1 MEKLNKKIEKFEDLL
16 VWERAHKLVL
26 ELYNIIKKFPNE
38 EKYRITEQLLRA
50 ATSIP
55 MNIAE
60 GFGRYSRKEFI
71 QFLIISRGSA
81 AEVKYLLILSKDLK
95 YINMELYNKF
105 ISELDEIGKMIN
117 GLINSIRSTNN

>member
-16 VWERAHKLVL
+16 VWGRAHKLVL
-26 ELYNIIKKFPNE
+26 ELYDMIKKFPNE

-50 ATSIP
+50 AISIP
-55 MNIAE
+55 TNIAE

-81 AEVKYLLILSKDLK
+81 AEVKYLLVLSKDLK

-105 ISELDEIGKMIN
+105 NSELDEIGKMIN
-117 GLINSIRSTNN
+117 GLINSIRSNNH